1 MILFKKLKLGDEI
14 VLFLNTSVFE
24 EKELTGNIIEIYSS
38 PFSFKISISENYLK
52 EILDVEGNLVLNN
65 PTGIIQPYPRNF
77 RSVAN
82 NSKKRLINIC
92 NYLIENKELPLL
104 VENILKNKPQK
115 ILIDSNLNDLDS
127 KGIFNIAKKLENA
140 HLTIQGP
147 PRDRKI
153 YDYG

>member
-1 MILFKKLKLGDEI
+1 M
-14 VLFLNTSVFE
+14 
-24 EKELTGNIIEIYSS
+24 
-38 PFSFKISISENYLK
+38 
-52 EILDVEGNLVLNN
+52 EGNLVLNN

-115 ILIDSNLNDLDS
+115 FL
-127 KGIFNIAKKLENA
+127 
-140 HLTIQGP
+140 
-147 PRDRKI
+147 
-153 YDYG
+153 